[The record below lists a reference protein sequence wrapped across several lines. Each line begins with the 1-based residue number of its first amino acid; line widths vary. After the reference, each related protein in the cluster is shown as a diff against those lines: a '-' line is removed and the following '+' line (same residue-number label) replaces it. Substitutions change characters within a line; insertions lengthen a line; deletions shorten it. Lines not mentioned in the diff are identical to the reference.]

1 MITTKQYEAKRYDI
15 PNIDFAKIYEP
26 FIIVNEE
33 MCLDDKN
40 EVYSI
45 EEMSTMDLELQKLCF
60 MEKISKLKDPKV
72 VRRLQLITEV
82 LISKSLTS
90 KKEESNGRK

>member
-15 PNIDFAKIYEP
+15 PSIDFAKIYEP